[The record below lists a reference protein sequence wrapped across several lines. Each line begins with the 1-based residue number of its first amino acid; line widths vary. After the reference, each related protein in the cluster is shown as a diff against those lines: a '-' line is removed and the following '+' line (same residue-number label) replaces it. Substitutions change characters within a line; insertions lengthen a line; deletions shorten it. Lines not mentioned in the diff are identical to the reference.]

1 MQIDSLRTRPN
12 SDLPPVETK
21 AKSPAPRPAAVQPA
35 AVQNEPPAPER
46 PAAPAVPLPEPE
58 RVTVSVDP
66 TRELVYRFLDPKTG
80 EVVSQIPPEQVLE
93 IVRGIQDLLR
103 SADRSDAGIK
113 LSTVNLRG

>member
-1 MQIDSLRTRPN
+1 MQIDPLRTRPN
-12 SDLPPVETK
+12 PELPPVESK
-21 AKSPAPRPAAVQPA
+21 AKSPAPRPAAAQKELPTR
-35 AVQNEPPAPER
+35 EH

-80 EVVSQIPPEQVLE
+80 EVVSQVPPEQVLE

-103 SADRSDAGIK
+103 SADRGDARSDTGRK
-113 LSTVNLRG
+113 LPTVNLRG

>member
-1 MQIDSLRTRPN
+1 VL
-12 SDLPPVETK
+12 LPP
-21 AKSPAPRPAAVQPA
+21 SI
-35 AVQNEPPAPER
+35 
-46 PAAPAVPLPEPE
+46 PLPQPE

-80 EVVSQIPPEQVLE
+80 EVISQVPPEQVLE

-113 LSTVNLRG
+113 LPTVNLRG

>member
-1 MQIDSLRTRPN
+1 MQIDALRTRPN
-12 SDLPPVETK
+12 SDLPPVDSKT
-21 AKSPAPRPAAVQPA
+21 KSPAPRPAAAQKEPA
-35 AVQNEPPAPER
+35 APER
-46 PAAPAVPLPEPE
+46 AAAPSIPLPQPE

-80 EVVSQIPPEQVLE
+80 EVISQVPPEQVLE
-93 IVRGIQDLLR
+93 IVRGIRDLLR

>member
-1 MQIDSLRTRPN
+1 MQIDALRTRPN
-12 SDLPPVETK
+12 SDLPPVENKT
-21 AKSPAPRPAAVQPA
+21 KSPAPRPAAVQ
-35 AVQNEPPAPER
+35 NEPPTPER
-46 PAAPAVPLPEPE
+46 ATVVPLPQPE

-80 EVVSQIPPEQVLE
+80 EVISQVPPEQVLE

-103 SADRSDAGIK
+103 SADRSDASDAGIK